1 MNIEISL
8 KQVNFVIA
16 WLMGLLIILE
26 THHHHEQ
33 LPWAR
38 AAAVGNRE
46 QRLWSESAPS
56 LLHQY
61 LQSPDTDTE
70 QSETNSTN
78 ISWRSSHVENRVL
91 PNMNILSRGLIAK
104 SRSYS
109 QYSIQSWSFWKRK
122 MLCKFNIEQQFRSQS
137 AVDQGRGIDEQRI
150 LNTLCLG
157 LTLVKTLQAGDKTMT
172 KFQSHKMLEHN

>member
-1 MNIEISL
+1 MINGANNYS
-8 KQVNFVIA
+8 
-16 WLMGLLIILE
+16 GDS
-26 THHHHEQ
+26 
-33 LPWAR
+33 PWTWTMTTR
-38 AAAVGNRE
+38 AAAVGNRV
-46 QRLWSESAPS
+46 QRLWSESAPHQS

-78 ISWRSSHVENRVL
+78 ISWRSSHDENRVL

-137 AVDQGRGIDEQRI
+137 AVDQGRDIDEQRMLNI
-150 LNTLCLG
+150 LSLG
-157 LTLVKTLQAGDKTMT
+157 LTLVRTLQARR
-172 KFQSHKMLEHN
+172 